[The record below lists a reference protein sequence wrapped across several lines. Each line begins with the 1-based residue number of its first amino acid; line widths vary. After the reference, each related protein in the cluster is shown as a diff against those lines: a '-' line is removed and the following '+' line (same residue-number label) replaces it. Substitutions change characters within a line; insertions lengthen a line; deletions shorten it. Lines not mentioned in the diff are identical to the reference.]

1 MKSLARWSAGHP
13 VLVILVWLLAIVG
26 VQVSAQAVGADF
38 RNSFALPG
46 TDSQAGVD
54 LLHSR
59 FPAASGDADTIVVTA
74 KDGAKVTDPAVT
86 QRMQSLFDKVTALD
100 SVTAVHSPYAPTGA
114 GQVNADTTVA
124 YASVQYDAAGRD
136 VPRADLEA
144 LVGLVHAAEGDGLDV
159 AVGGQGVAALEQPQ
173 IGPAEL
179 IGVAF
184 AVLILLLA
192 FGSPVAAA
200 LPIVSAAAALGVATG
215 VVRLASNVTTISD
228 VAPVL
233 GVLLGLGVGIDYALF
248 IVNRHR
254 GNLRAGMPVSHSIV
268 AALDTS
274 GRAVVFAG
282 ITVVIALLGLFLT
295 GIEFLYGLAIGASVS
310 VVFTVLSATT
320 LIPAL
325 LGALGL
331 RVLGRR
337 ARRALL
343 AGKVVSEHSGGEFR
357 LWARLVQGRPIVL
370 MVLAL
375 GVLLTI
381 AVPVLDLRLGT
392 ADQGN
397 DPAGTTTRRAYDAL
411 ADGFGPGING
421 PLILAVDLT
430 QHPIT
435 GKDASV
441 LQPLVAQLKA
451 DPGVASIVGPMPNP
465 DGTAALL
472 RVIPTTS
479 PQDKATSDLID
490 RVRTQVAPQIDAA
503 SGIHISVGGPTAT
516 FDDFATQIQAKIPLF
531 VSVVIGLSMLLLVL
545 AFRSLLIPLVGAV
558 MNLISVAAAFGVVVA
573 VFQWG
578 WAANLIGLGKGGPIE
593 PFLPVV
599 LFAMLFGLSMDY
611 QVFLVSRMH
620 EEWLRTGDNTTA
632 VRTGHADTGK
642 VIVAAASIMV
652 FVFGAFVFGDS
663 RTIKLMGLGMASAV
677 LLDAFLI
684 RMLIVPAVMHRIGPA
699 NWWLPRWLDRVL
711 PHLSVEGSDV
721 EHPVP
726 PGEAERAA
734 QGSGDVTDEDDD
746 ERGYRRRGLEPG
758 PQRQTRTGLLAPRR
772 SPEHGGLG
780 RGARK
785 SDVSV
790 MSEREGTVER
800 PGPPQHRPTPVD
812 TEPRGRLDEVLGLL
826 DELTDVARVS
836 EGMFRGL
843 EQVTG
848 LRAGEVY
855 VLLAVAHGASPVR
868 EVARRIGELDDAA
881 GATVESLIQRGLLAR
896 NHRDDSRD
904 GSSAPGFLH
913 LTDQGAALLEQIE
926 GSDVEHPVPPGDT
939 NGPRRAAVT

>member
-13 VLVILVWLLAIVG
+13 LLVVLLWVLAIVG
-26 VQVSAQAVGADF
+26 SQMSAQVVGPDF
-38 RNSFALPG
+38 RNTFALPG
-46 TDSQAGVD
+46 TDSQAAVD
-54 LLHSR
+54 LLHQR
-59 FPAASGDADTIVVTA
+59 FPEASGDADTIVITA
-74 KDGAKVTDPAVT
+74 DGAKVTDPGVARRV
-86 QRMQSLFDKVTALD
+86 QSLLDDVAAID
-100 SVTAVHSPYAPTGA
+100 SVTAVRGPYAPTGV
-114 GQVNADTTVA
+114 GQISADGTVA
-124 YASVQYDAAGRD
+124 YASVQYDVAGVE
-136 VPRADLEA
+136 VPRTDLEA
-144 LVGLVHAAEGDGLDV
+144 LVGLVETANGDGLGV
-159 AVGGQGVAALEQPQ
+159 AVGGQGVAAPSGPEM
-173 IGPAEL
+173 GPAEL
-179 IGVAF
+179 IGVGF
-184 AVLILLLA
+184 AALVLLLA

-215 VVRLASNVTTISD
+215 VVRLASNVTTVSD
-228 VAPVL
+228 VAPIL

-320 LIPAL
+320 LVPAL

-337 ARRALL
+337 DRRALE
-343 AGKVVSEHSGGEFR
+343 AGTFVSEHSGGGFR
-357 LWARLVQGRPIVL
+357 RWARLVQGHPMVL

-375 GVLLTI
+375 AVLLTI
-381 AVPVLDLRLGT
+381 AAPVMNLRLGT

-397 DPAGTTTRRAYDAL
+397 DPAGTTTRQAYDAL

-421 PLILAVDLT
+421 PLVLTVDLADN
-430 QHPIT
+430 PIT
-435 GKDASV
+435 GKDVSQ
-441 LQPLVAQLKA
+441 LQPLVAQLQT
-451 DPGVASIVGPMPNP
+451 DPGVASVIGPMPNP
-465 DGTAALL
+465 EGTAAVL

-479 PQDKATSDLID
+479 PQDEATSELID
-490 RVRTQVAPQIDAA
+490 RVRTQIVPDGQSA
-503 SGIHISVGGPTAT
+503 SGIRIFVGGPTAT
-516 FDDFATQIQAKIPLF
+516 FDDFAAQIQAKIPLF

-545 AFRSLLIPLVGAV
+545 AFRSLLVPLVGAV
-558 MNLISVAAAFGVVVA
+558 MNLVSVAAAFGVVVA

-578 WAANLIGLGKGGPIE
+578 WLGDLIGLGKAGPIE

-620 EEWLRTGDNTTA
+620 EDWKQTGDNAAA

-699 NWWLPRWLDRVL
+699 NWWLPRWLDRAL
-711 PHLSVEGSDV
+711 PQLSVEGSDV

-726 PGEAERAA
+726 PGETEGLA
-734 QGSGDVTDEDDD
+734 QRSGDVTD
-746 ERGYRRRGLEPG
+746 
-758 PQRQTRTGLLAPRR
+758 
-772 SPEHGGLG
+772 
-780 RGARK
+780 
-785 SDVSV
+785 
-790 MSEREGTVER
+790 
-800 PGPPQHRPTPVD
+800 
-812 TEPRGRLDEVLGLL
+812 
-826 DELTDVARVS
+826 
-836 EGMFRGL
+836 
-843 EQVTG
+843 
-848 LRAGEVY
+848 
-855 VLLAVAHGASPVR
+855 
-868 EVARRIGELDDAA
+868 DDA
-881 GATVESLIQRGLLAR
+881 R
-896 NHRDDSRD
+896 
-904 GSSAPGFLH
+904 
-913 LTDQGAALLEQIE
+913 
-926 GSDVEHPVPPGDT
+926 
-939 NGPRRAAVT
+939 GPRRRVQVPVPSGERDA